1 MKNAKI
7 IFYECN
13 EVYKIFNELNDYYQ
27 FNMNK
32 ISKKKELDLFIKN
45 ESNYLII
52 STKYLEDK
60 NRSDIE
66 NNLTGEELDE
76 A

>member
-1 MKNAKI
+1 MQLRG
-7 IFYECN
+7 Y
-13 EVYKIFNELNDYYQ
+13 
-27 FNMNK
+27 
-32 ISKKKELDLFIKN
+32 ISEKDFLE
-45 ESNYLII
+45 
-52 STKYLEDK
+52 KYLEDK